1 MRKRRLRG
9 GITALSVLAAIGM
22 ASGITAFAADGTQSE
37 AANTGKGLEYVYE
50 SSGSTPSGVTLNGNS
65 VIIKQSP
72 NSTDSEQLLNIYN
85 DKDRDGILDEGE
97 EAFAL
102 DGSTDIQYGNIYGIY
117 HGNGSSPI
125 SITIDG
131 AELPVV
137 YGAFESTV
145 ETPENMT
152 AVTISVKGDAA
163 VESLYGLFRTY
174 CTGGVLIDTEKS
186 VTIKTLY
193 GLSTST
199 IDGDITENINYSCD
213 GNTFVTLATDGY
225 YTGKAYTI
233 NGDAVFNMN
242 GAGISSVYIVQNG
255 AVLSKTLT
263 AKVTDSKVDNLCGV
277 SQSAKVDG
285 DVSLTFDGIS
295 AVKDGSSASVYGAS
309 SAAILGNLDLKLKS
323 QSGSE
328 MSVYGT
334 NNTNIKGN
342 VNVSVDGSGAKFNTI
357 YGMYGGMLGGRA
369 DIDIKNCAAGYT
381 TCGMNSVSFSQT
393 QPEEEGTYTYT
404 VNMENITGASGRVYG
419 ISNCSGITSASVV
432 MKAVATTDTLNGM
445 YLSTGVK
452 GDIKAELYNCNA
464 AYVNALELSN
474 VTVNG
479 SVDAIVSG
487 CSITR
492 SLNVEQGGSISK
504 DLNISVSN
512 VISSSARFVYGGS
525 CLGNM
530 TVNVDGMNDESIV
543 DENGD
548 PLVNSYEYAGSDMFT
563 MMGNFALAG
572 ELKADIAKIH
582 FAKCGLAGGDYSC
595 GNIGTKV
602 DITLSDSSINGLA
615 GNNIF
620 YLANESYS
628 GSTENTVPVDIKINN
643 TDFTNAD
650 GISFQM
656 YIGNNKDAK
665 VTFDDKCSMPEKY
678 YMAPSMNTT
687 GSSVIT
693 YGQNIYYGGQ
703 NLVIDKDVTA
713 DNIYFG
719 NFTENGSQGNAVIVI
734 NKGVTLTAKEGIYAA
749 GGSNILHSGILKGTF
764 KATDG
769 YLPNIFSKGGV
780 IEDSAVGN
788 VANVN
793 YSLDVVSNEKAATYT
808 MTGKTSQYIDPDGT
822 YVKGGADVKI
832 TPTVNKGYILDKVTF
847 RGQSDTA
854 ENSAVEANGV
864 YTFSM
869 PNEPCTVTI
878 ATTGKQIVVS
888 KTTVDPSALLGKEY
902 TAASPLYDMAD
913 LVISNDA
920 REGEVT
926 YEIDET
932 NGLPEGLTLTDGKI
946 VGTAR
951 KLYEDGKNVIVHVT
965 GRNGSKAQL
974 SLNVI
979 VSNEEKK
986 QDNQDGRI
994 VVDEDEKTICLNG
1007 TSVVIQAKDDTETEI
1022 YVDDNQDGQ
1031 ADGKTPLYTGDLSE
1045 YTITGVEDNAI
1056 RRSIRITMTGGNV
1069 KAIYGAKDSEL
1080 SYEGGDAVSINIR
1093 GGKAATMYVLSNSTV
1108 DGTIA
1113 YEIAKNTVDKGGFAA
1128 DTTSKYTGAFMRN
1141 SKDIVTI
1148 RGTYVVNKKLT
1159 ATALIIYDS
1168 AAVDVNA
1175 PVEVTDYVS
1184 LNERSSAVF
1193 NDTLTADRLGYSK
1206 YAKAVVNG
1214 DTKLAALNMTQYD
1227 TTLTIGED
1235 ALFDVGK
1242 VNMTSGWARVYQKG
1256 TLKCPSDQFSN
1267 TGVWVAAGKFADD
1280 IDASGWTG
1288 VYYSYAGASTNMDNT
1303 SAKLAAQSY
1312 VVEYENVKYVAC
1324 KQAITVSYT
1333 DVPGYTAYVSAN
1345 GGEPV
1350 QGSNGS
1356 AKVTGPDSSMS
1367 IVVDYVADQ
1376 IDISKEYADPIL
1388 AAETKY
1394 TADSPAYDLTILKVT
1409 GDTTKDYGTDMQY
1422 RLKSGSTLPSG
1433 LVLES
1438 GKITGTAKN
1447 AGESTVTFVITGRNG
1462 TSVDFPVVFKVLPAG
1477 TEIPDINKLGV
1488 SVNTEDKTIDLGG
1501 NSAVIIVDP
1510 SDSSKSSVYLDADH
1524 NGVADDN
1531 RPLRIDGE
1539 VTYDLSGYSIS
1550 GYTDTANK
1558 YTGDISVTLRSG
1570 NVGNICAAGSTDSKA
1585 DRVTIDG
1592 NVTMTIMSGY
1602 VSGTVAAAGNT
1613 DVKTVTFT
1621 AEDGRAGSVVY
1632 GAYNTNAEKVDFTFA
1647 KSAQMYTPE
1656 STKSE
1661 NMYVTSGGS
1670 VSGDVDVRV
1679 GITDHYNTFIYG
1691 ADYMNKR
1698 SYFNG
1703 VSGTVVSGNVNC
1715 VVEGRWCAE
1724 KCNNFVQQSDVKGDL
1739 YAEIK
1744 SGELR
1749 KNDVNNE
1756 HSKALV
1762 FNYGYS
1768 IGNIYV
1774 EAGTE
1779 GAVTGDFVLA
1789 AGGKVGKVEYV
1800 DENAKSTAT
1809 VKGTADNYQVES
1821 LGSLYMSLAG
1831 KLTIGGDY
1839 TLDREV
1845 EVKQLEILKDSKLT
1859 IAEGA
1864 ALTNTSTATVTGDV
1878 ENLGTWNVDGA
1889 LTMTGSLVNRGAWNL
1904 KGNVQASATVD
1915 NYGYITAANSER
1927 ITLNTNAKLINRADA
1942 QFTFGNLTNSAMIVN
1957 YGNMKQLAYTS
1968 SLGSGSILTT
1978 VIPDMVYALK
1988 NYSVIFYKLDVDY
2001 PAYCF
2006 KDGDAKIEKS
2016 SSATRCQKKSGV
2028 DGDDALYIQGGK
2040 SFYITI
2046 DGEPIDGMAVDSVV
2060 FGPDDTAMTT
2070 SNNRLWSGVMTY
2082 EPATVTV
2089 NMAKQEAVNITLAK
2103 TEDTVKAQ
2111 VGKTTTKDEPLY
2123 DLTAIEIQNDEAV
2136 DNGYVS
2142 YSLAKGQTLPAG
2154 LVIYDGKVYGTTKT
2168 ASAEAQTVKFTV
2180 RGQNQTVAEFT
2191 LIISSVEKGI
2201 PSFTAGKAGDAYAGK
2216 TLADVELPTSAAGKY
2231 MWADGTQ
2238 QVGKA
2243 GTSETYDAY
2252 FVPDDT
2258 ANYDWSKIDAA
2269 EGTYEELEDG
2279 SVRIAVKLSVYVRK
2293 QDPVFTVPENVTATY
2308 GDTVGK
2314 ILLPE
2319 TAGGMFIWENAD
2331 ESVGEVG
2338 TKTFLATFVPEDE
2351 DVYERAEHV
2360 EITVQI
2366 LPANA
2371 VFTQAIDSLSAKEN
2385 MTLADIELPE
2395 REDGVYTWY
2404 TDRTTKVEDGNT
2416 YKLCFKPADTV
2427 NYDWTSITGWNRAY
2441 NGVVFN
2447 VKITIEKEPEQHV
2460 HDYGNKYKSD
2470 SKSHWYQC
2478 LCGEKSGLANHT
2490 WDKGAITTKP
2500 TDTAAGKKT
2509 FTCTKCGY
2517 KRYESV
2523 AALGIDIGNS
2533 KNNVVVSGIEKNGYT
2548 YTGLPITVKSL
2559 ALRRGKTTLK
2569 NGVDYTVQYKNN
2581 KNIGTATVKIT
2592 GKGNYRGSV
2601 SKTFAIKAGKGK
2613 IYKVAQKGVP
2623 GYLKYKVTNAAS
2635 NGKGTVTLVG
2645 STSKKSDKK
2654 FKSLTVASSVKIGGV
2669 NFNVTAVGA
2678 KAFTGRKYLTTVVI
2692 GGNVKT
2698 IGGAAFSKCGKLG
2711 KVTIKSTRITTI
2723 GKNAFQGVK
2732 SNVKIYLPKKKYDAY
2747 AKKLKAK
2754 GMNTPKKAV
2763 YKKSK

>member
-9 GITALSVLAAIGM
+9 VITALSVLAAIGM

-37 AANTGKGLEYVYE
+37 AADTGKGLEYVYE

-72 NSTDSEQLLNIYN
+72 NSTDSEQLFNIYN

-97 EAFAL
+97 EVFTL
-102 DGSTDIQYGNIYGIY
+102 DGNTDIHYGKIYGLY
-117 HGNGSSPI
+117 QGKSSSPI

-131 AELPVV
+131 AELPAV

-152 AVTISVKGDAA
+152 AVTISVKGGAA
-163 VESLYGLFRTY
+163 VESLYGLFKTY

-199 IDGDITENINYSCD
+199 MDGDITENINYSCD
-213 GNTFVTLATDGY
+213 GNTFVALATDGY

-233 NGDAVFNMN
+233 NGDAVFNMK
-242 GAGISSVYIVQNG
+242 GASVNSVYLVQNG

-263 AKVTDSKVDNLCGV
+263 AKVTDSKVDSLNGV
-277 SQSAKVDG
+277 SQGAKVDG

-309 SAAILGNLDLKLKS
+309 SATILGNLDLKLKS

-769 YLPNIFSKGGV
+769 YMPNIFSKGGV
-780 IEDSAVGN
+780 IEDSAVGD
-788 VANVN
+788 VANVY

-808 MTGKTSQYIDPDGT
+808 LTGKTSQYIDPDGT

-832 TPTVNKGYILDKVTF
+832 APTVNKGYILDKVTF

-932 NGLPEGLTLTDGKI
+932 NGLPEGLSLIDGKV
-946 VGTAR
+946 VGTAS

-1159 ATALIIYDS
+1159 ATALIIYDMRL
-1168 AAVDVNA
+1168 
-1175 PVEVTDYVS
+1175 PV
-1184 LNERSSAVF
+1184 
-1193 NDTLTADRLGYSK
+1193 
-1206 YAKAVVNG
+1206 
-1214 DTKLAALNMTQYD
+1214 
-1227 TTLTIGED
+1227 
-1235 ALFDVGK
+1235 
-1242 VNMTSGWARVYQKG
+1242 
-1256 TLKCPSDQFSN
+1256 
-1267 TGVWVAAGKFADD
+1267 
-1280 IDASGWTG
+1280 
-1288 VYYSYAGASTNMDNT
+1288 
-1303 SAKLAAQSY
+1303 
-1312 VVEYENVKYVAC
+1312 
-1324 KQAITVSYT
+1324 
-1333 DVPGYTAYVSAN
+1333 
-1345 GGEPV
+1345 
-1350 QGSNGS
+1350 
-1356 AKVTGPDSSMS
+1356 
-1367 IVVDYVADQ
+1367 
-1376 IDISKEYADPIL
+1376 
-1388 AAETKY
+1388 
-1394 TADSPAYDLTILKVT
+1394 
-1409 GDTTKDYGTDMQY
+1409 
-1422 RLKSGSTLPSG
+1422 
-1433 LVLES
+1433 
-1438 GKITGTAKN
+1438 
-1447 AGESTVTFVITGRNG
+1447 
-1462 TSVDFPVVFKVLPAG
+1462 
-1477 TEIPDINKLGV
+1477 
-1488 SVNTEDKTIDLGG
+1488 
-1501 NSAVIIVDP
+1501 
-1510 SDSSKSSVYLDADH
+1510 
-1524 NGVADDN
+1524 
-1531 RPLRIDGE
+1531 
-1539 VTYDLSGYSIS
+1539 
-1550 GYTDTANK
+1550 
-1558 YTGDISVTLRSG
+1558 
-1570 NVGNICAAGSTDSKA
+1570 
-1585 DRVTIDG
+1585 
-1592 NVTMTIMSGY
+1592 
-1602 VSGTVAAAGNT
+1602 
-1613 DVKTVTFT
+1613 
-1621 AEDGRAGSVVY
+1621 
-1632 GAYNTNAEKVDFTFA
+1632 
-1647 KSAQMYTPE
+1647 
-1656 STKSE
+1656 
-1661 NMYVTSGGS
+1661 
-1670 VSGDVDVRV
+1670 
-1679 GITDHYNTFIYG
+1679 
-1691 ADYMNKR
+1691 
-1698 SYFNG
+1698 
-1703 VSGTVVSGNVNC
+1703 
-1715 VVEGRWCAE
+1715 
-1724 KCNNFVQQSDVKGDL
+1724 
-1739 YAEIK
+1739 
-1744 SGELR
+1744 
-1749 KNDVNNE
+1749 
-1756 HSKALV
+1756 
-1762 FNYGYS
+1762 
-1768 IGNIYV
+1768 
-1774 EAGTE
+1774 
-1779 GAVTGDFVLA
+1779 
-1789 AGGKVGKVEYV
+1789 
-1800 DENAKSTAT
+1800 
-1809 VKGTADNYQVES
+1809 
-1821 LGSLYMSLAG
+1821 
-1831 KLTIGGDY
+1831 
-1839 TLDREV
+1839 
-1845 EVKQLEILKDSKLT
+1845 
-1859 IAEGA
+1859 
-1864 ALTNTSTATVTGDV
+1864 
-1878 ENLGTWNVDGA
+1878 
-1889 LTMTGSLVNRGAWNL
+1889 
-1904 KGNVQASATVD
+1904 
-1915 NYGYITAANSER
+1915 
-1927 ITLNTNAKLINRADA
+1927 
-1942 QFTFGNLTNSAMIVN
+1942 
-1957 YGNMKQLAYTS
+1957 
-1968 SLGSGSILTT
+1968 
-1978 VIPDMVYALK
+1978 
-1988 NYSVIFYKLDVDY
+1988 
-2001 PAYCF
+2001 
-2006 KDGDAKIEKS
+2006 
-2016 SSATRCQKKSGV
+2016 
-2028 DGDDALYIQGGK
+2028 
-2040 SFYITI
+2040 
-2046 DGEPIDGMAVDSVV
+2046 
-2060 FGPDDTAMTT
+2060 
-2070 SNNRLWSGVMTY
+2070 
-2082 EPATVTV
+2082 
-2089 NMAKQEAVNITLAK
+2089 
-2103 TEDTVKAQ
+2103 
-2111 VGKTTTKDEPLY
+2111 
-2123 DLTAIEIQNDEAV
+2123 
-2136 DNGYVS
+2136 
-2142 YSLAKGQTLPAG
+2142 
-2154 LVIYDGKVYGTTKT
+2154 
-2168 ASAEAQTVKFTV
+2168 
-2180 RGQNQTVAEFT
+2180 
-2191 LIISSVEKGI
+2191 
-2201 PSFTAGKAGDAYAGK
+2201 
-2216 TLADVELPTSAAGKY
+2216 
-2231 MWADGTQ
+2231 
-2238 QVGKA
+2238 
-2243 GTSETYDAY
+2243 
-2252 FVPDDT
+2252 
-2258 ANYDWSKIDAA
+2258 
-2269 EGTYEELEDG
+2269 
-2279 SVRIAVKLSVYVRK
+2279 
-2293 QDPVFTVPENVTATY
+2293 
-2308 GDTVGK
+2308 
-2314 ILLPE
+2314 
-2319 TAGGMFIWENAD
+2319 
-2331 ESVGEVG
+2331 
-2338 TKTFLATFVPEDE
+2338 
-2351 DVYERAEHV
+2351 
-2360 EITVQI
+2360 
-2366 LPANA
+2366 
-2371 VFTQAIDSLSAKEN
+2371 
-2385 MTLADIELPE
+2385 
-2395 REDGVYTWY
+2395 
-2404 TDRTTKVEDGNT
+2404 
-2416 YKLCFKPADTV
+2416 
-2427 NYDWTSITGWNRAY
+2427 
-2441 NGVVFN
+2441 
-2447 VKITIEKEPEQHV
+2447 
-2460 HDYGNKYKSD
+2460 
-2470 SKSHWYQC
+2470 
-2478 LCGEKSGLANHT
+2478 
-2490 WDKGAITTKP
+2490 
-2500 TDTAAGKKT
+2500 
-2509 FTCTKCGY
+2509 
-2517 KRYESV
+2517 
-2523 AALGIDIGNS
+2523 
-2533 KNNVVVSGIEKNGYT
+2533 
-2548 YTGLPITVKSL
+2548 
-2559 ALRRGKTTLK
+2559 RRGF
-2569 NGVDYTVQYKNN
+2569 
-2581 KNIGTATVKIT
+2581 VK
-2592 GKGNYRGSV
+2592 
-2601 SKTFAIKAGKGK
+2601 
-2613 IYKVAQKGVP
+2613 
-2623 GYLKYKVTNAAS
+2623 
-2635 NGKGTVTLVG
+2635 
-2645 STSKKSDKK
+2645 
-2654 FKSLTVASSVKIGGV
+2654 
-2669 NFNVTAVGA
+2669 
-2678 KAFTGRKYLTTVVI
+2678 
-2692 GGNVKT
+2692 
-2698 IGGAAFSKCGKLG
+2698 
-2711 KVTIKSTRITTI
+2711 
-2723 GKNAFQGVK
+2723 
-2732 SNVKIYLPKKKYDAY
+2732 
-2747 AKKLKAK
+2747 
-2754 GMNTPKKAV
+2754 
-2763 YKKSK
+2763 